1 MEELLKEHNLKVT
14 NHRLEILEIVNKLNI
29 KSTIKNI
36 INNTDMDMSTVYR
49 TLNTLEENNIL
60 EKNIINDEVVYT
72 IKEEHKHY
80 IKCIKCNKVTEIDE
94 CPFDLKDNIDGYK
107 ILSHSLMID
116 GICNKCQK

>member
-1 MEELLKEHNLKVT
+1 MEELLRDHNLKVT

-36 INNTDMDMSTVYR
+36 ISNTDMDMSTVYR

-60 EKNIINDEVVYT
+60 EKSIINDEVVYT

-80 IKCIKCNKVTEIDE
+80 IKCIKCNKVTEIDT
-94 CPFDLKDNIDGYK
+94 CPFDMKDNIDGYK
-107 ILSHSLMID
+107 VISHSLMID

>member
-94 CPFDLKDNIDGYK
+94 CPFYLKDNIDGYK